1 MGIIAGILGG
11 LFLVQTVLFLKYQ
24 RQVKDICR
32 QLAFLIKNDSNML
45 ITSDIETGGIGK
57 LRDLLNELLSLRRG
71 EKSRYEEKEK
81 MISEIYTS
89 LSHDIRTPLTSLDGY
104 FQLLETTQEPGEQ
117 SRYIRII
124 QERISSLKEM
134 LEELFLFAKLK
145 NDSYQIDISLCCFSS
160 ILKETVFSYYDE
172 WQRSGIEPEIQ
183 IPEERL
189 YFMGNEQSLR
199 RLIQNVI
206 KNGLDH
212 GKDRIGIR
220 LCREEGML
228 CLKINNQTDHP
239 EKIDI
244 SRVFERFYKSDGARS
259 RTSSGLGLSI
269 ARELAV
275 RMGGKMEAGICED
288 QFWIEAEF
296 PEIQG

>member
-1 MGIIAGILGG
+1 MEYIAGILAI
-11 LFLVQTVLFLKYQ
+11 LFLVQTGLFLKYQ

-32 QLAFLIKNDSNML
+32 QLAFLLKNESNML
-45 ITSDIETGGIGK
+45 ITSDIETGGIGR
-57 LRDLLNELLSLRRG
+57 LRDSLNELLSRQRG
-71 EKSRYEEKEK
+71 EKVRYQEKEK

-104 FQLLETTQEPGEQ
+104 FQLLETSEDPKEQ
-117 SRYIRII
+117 DRYIQII

-145 NDSYQIDISLCCFSS
+145 NDSYQIELSVCCFSS

-172 WQRSGIEPEIQ
+172 WQRRGLKPEIQ
-183 IPEERL
+183 IPGERL
-189 YFMGNEQSLR
+189 YFTGNEQALR

-212 GKDRIGIR
+212 GKDKIGICLYR
-220 LCREEGML
+220 NEGML
-228 CLKINNQTDHP
+228 HLKISNQTDHP

-244 SRVFERFYKSDGARS
+244 SRVFERFYKADGARS

-275 RMGGKMEAGICED
+275 KMGGEMQAGISGEE
-288 QFWIEAEF
+288 FWIEAVF
-296 PEIQG
+296 PETEK